1 MYRTDLAIEAAKQII
16 KEGTSFDGC
25 DIKEQTV
32 DGIVI
37 TEVVVKTDEASEKI
51 GKPKG
56 KYITIDCP
64 GIRTGE
70 NEQYEIIKK
79 HFTGYIKM
87 FTKGKKNILVVGLGN
102 RNITP
107 DSLGPKVADGIIV
120 TRHLIH
126 KKLITDDVPS
136 VSAISPGVLGITGI
150 ETGEIINSV
159 TKDIKPD
166 MIIAIDAL
174 AARSIDRVTSTIQIG
189 DTGIIP
195 GSGIGNSRNAVTKDV
210 LGVPVIAIG
219 VPTVVDAATVAND
232 SLDILKNAVK
242 QSVGDNSELFN
253 AIEKLDNENRHSLLK
268 GILTPATGNLIVTPT
283 EIDSVIDDVS
293 EIISE
298 SLNSC
303 FLNI

>member
-1 MYRTDLAIEAAKQII
+1 MYRTDLALEAAQQII
-16 KEGTSFDGC
+16 NEDTSFDGC
-25 DIKEQTV
+25 DINETKYDGVTV
-32 DGIVI
+32 
-37 TEVVVKTDEASEKI
+37 TEVIIKTDEAAKRI
-51 GKPKG
+51 GKPVG

-70 NEQYEIIKK
+70 RDEYEKIKK
-79 HFTGYIKM
+79 QLLNYIKK
-87 FTKGKKNILVVGLGN
+87 FTKNKKNILVVGLGN

-120 TRHLIH
+120 TRHLIY
-126 KKLITDDVPS
+126 KKLIKDNVPS

-150 ETGEIINSV
+150 ETGEIINNV
-159 TKDIKPD
+159 TKSTKPD
-166 MIIAIDAL
+166 IIIAIDAL

-232 SLDILKNAVK
+232 SLDMLTLAVK
-242 QSVGDNSELFN
+242 QSVGEQSELYN
-253 AIEKLDNENRHSLLK
+253 AIKKLDKANRHSLLK

-293 EIISE
+293 EIISDCI
-298 SLNSC
+298 NSA

>member
-1 MYRTDLAIEAAKQII
+1 M
-16 KEGTSFDGC
+16 
-25 DIKEQTV
+25 
-32 DGIVI
+32 
-37 TEVVVKTDEASEKI
+37 
-51 GKPKG
+51 
-56 KYITIDCP
+56 KYIIMC
-64 GIRTGE
+64 GGE
-70 NEQYEIIKK
+70 YPQFKIKK
-79 HFTGYIKM
+79 QLLNYIKK
-87 FTKGKKNILVVGLGN
+87 FTKNKKNILVVGLGN

-120 TRHLIH
+120 TRHLIY
-126 KKLITDDVPS
+126 KKLIKDNVPS

-150 ETGEIINSV
+150 ETGEIINNV
-159 TKDIKPD
+159 TKSTKPD
-166 MIIAIDAL
+166 IIIAIDAL

-232 SLDILKNAVK
+232 SLDMLTLAVK
-242 QSVGDNSELFN
+242 QSVGEQSELYN
-253 AIEKLDNENRHSLLK
+253 AIKKLDKANRHSLLK

-293 EIISE
+293 EIISD
-298 SLNSC
+298 SINSA